1 MIVSC
6 ISYPPIWRY
15 FIPFLSYIY
24 PRLRS
29 SDVSVYLWVLY
40 ILFFLGDLGWHL
52 CIFSFCSVISQLILI
67 PCSLSILHTA
77 GTWSS
82 LICDLFPS
90 GRTGNI
96 VVEHIMKTI
105 LDRLIRNTP
114 TYTTKPRVGLI
125 KRNRW
130 RGMRLTTNVPKSGG
144 RVIICTGVETE
155 RIDVALGLIRRHVS

>member
-15 FIPFLSYIY
+15 FHSVLVIYISSAALEWRFCISLGSLYTVFPWGLGLTSVHYFL
-24 PRLRS
+24 
-29 SDVSVYLWVLY
+29 
-40 ILFFLGDLGWHL
+40 
-52 CIFSFCSVISQLILI
+52 FCVISQLILI
-67 PCSLSILHTA
+67 PRSLSTLRTA
-77 GTWSS
+77 STWSS
-82 LICDLFPS
+82 LICGLFPS
-90 GRTGNI
+90 GQTGNI

-114 TYTTKPRVGLI
+114 TYTTKSRVGLI

-144 RVIICTGVETE
+144 RVIICTVETE
-155 RIDVALGLIRRHVS
+155 RIDVALG